1 MSGNETIR
9 EMRREERSSHAVYGQ
24 VIVTATLVADRLY
37 ATDAL
42 MSLLM
47 LWGSVLVLVVAH
59 TYSALIAEI
68 GRRGRWLTYVERHML
83 IRDNIPLAAAVVLPT
98 ILLVAAGLGWIGL
111 AVAMD
116 LSVLLS
122 LASLFALGAYQ
133 ARMVGASLSHQLAV
147 GLLGGAMGIVVVA
160 AEVVLAH

>member
-9 EMRREERSSHAVYGQ
+9 ERRREERGSHAVYGL

-59 TYSALIAEI
+59 TYSALIAEV
-68 GRRGRWLTYVERHML
+68 GRRGRWLTHVERHVL
-83 IRDNIPLAAAVVLPT
+83 IRDNTPLAAAVVLPT
-98 ILLVAAGLGWIGL
+98 ILLLAAGLGWISL
-111 AVAMD
+111 TAAMD

-122 LASLFALGAYQ
+122 MASLFALGAHQ
-133 ARMVGASLSHQLAV
+133 ARTVGAPLSHQLAV
-147 GLLGGAMGIVVVA
+147 GLVGGALGMIVVA

>member
-1 MSGNETIR
+1 MSGIEMVR
-9 EMRREERSSHAVYGQ
+9 EMRREERSSHAVYGL
-24 VIVTATLVADRLY
+24 VIVTATLLADRLY

-47 LWGSVLVLVVAH
+47 LWGAVLVLVVAH
-59 TYSALIAEI
+59 MYSALIAEI
-68 GRRGRWLTYVERHML
+68 GQRGRRLTHVERHVL
-83 IRDNIPLAAAVVLPT
+83 IRDNVPLAAAVILPT
-98 ILLVAAGLGWIGL
+98 ILLLAAGLGLIGL
-111 AVAMD
+111 TVAMD

-133 ARMVGASLSHQLAV
+133 ARAVGAPPSHQLTV
-147 GLLGGAMGIVVVA
+147 GLLGGALGIIVVA